1 MKLGAYGMLRFLFLF
16 DYARFSYEPYIL
28 ALCLVGIFIASF
40 IAVRQ
45 TDMKRIIAYSSIVH
59 MNFALLG
66 YFSNTVY
73 GLIGGT
79 LIMVSHGIVS
89 SALFLLIGV
98 LYDRY
103 HTRSV
108 IYFGGLVTV
117 MPLFA
122 YFFFMFTI
130 SNISFPGTSNFIGE
144 ILVLVG
150 LGIAPLKPVLIIGA
164 FSTFF
169 GIVFSILLYNR
180 VVFGNLK
187 YAFISKFEDV
197 TRRESSVLIVLVALN
212 LLMGLNPNALIVL
225 LDASI
230 KSIVYQTM
238 GYVLE
243 HAFYL
248 DVHYYYS
255 PHIVDDW
262 TVTMMEIVTNRDYY
276 DEYHYMVARDS
287 TYTLAQF
294 KQELG
299 VRGLLTNCSLPD
311 FANAME
317 GSFGTWLADAHA
329 EIGLQYTI
337 IDFMHDAT
345 LIRREVYLE
354 NFKLYNTSFMYL
366 FLLDFMFCDYKGDD
380 L

>member
-16 DYARFSYEPYIL
+16 DFARFSYEPYIL

-40 IAVRQ
+40 IAIRQ

-79 LIMVSHGIVS
+79 LLMVSHGIVS

-144 ILVLVG
+144 LIVLIG
-150 LGIAPLKPVLIIGA
+150 LGIAPLKPVLILGA

-187 YAFISKFEDV
+187 YTFISKFEDV
-197 TRRESSVLIVLVALN
+197 SRREYSVLVVLFALN
-212 LLMGLNPNALIVL
+212 MLMGLNPNALIVY

-230 KSIVYQTM
+230 KSLVYQTM
-238 GYVLE
+238 GYILE

-248 DVHYYYS
+248 DMHYYYS
-255 PHIVDDW
+255 HNAGDDW

-276 DEYHYMVARDS
+276 DEYHYMVARDPL
-287 TYTLAQF
+287 YTLAQF

-299 VRGLLTNCSLPD
+299 IRGLLTNCSLPD
-311 FANAME
+311 FACAME
-317 GSFGTWLADAHA
+317 GSFGT
-329 EIGLQYTI
+329 
-337 IDFMHDAT
+337 
-345 LIRREVYLE
+345 
-354 NFKLYNTSFMYL
+354 
-366 FLLDFMFCDYKGDD
+366 
-380 L
+380 